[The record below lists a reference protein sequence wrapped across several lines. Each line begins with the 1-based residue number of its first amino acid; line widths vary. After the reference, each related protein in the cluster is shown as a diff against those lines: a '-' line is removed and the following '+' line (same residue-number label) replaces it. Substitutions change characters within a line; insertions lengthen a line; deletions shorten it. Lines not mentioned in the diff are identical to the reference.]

1 MANEKIQTAR
11 DAEAAAKEL
20 LDQVNKDGKV
30 TAEEQQQLKDAQAEV
45 QKAKDEAQQIIN
57 NLPKRQRPQAQKEL
71 DNVKGI
77 EVPEVT
83 KDDNSNNNNNNQ
95 NQGGDN
101 QNQGGD
107 NPSQGGGDN
116 PSQGGGDNPSQGGGD
131 NPSQGG
137 GDNPSQGG
145 GDNPSTDPKNPNE
158 AA

>member
-1 MANEKIQTAR
+1 M
-11 DAEAAAKEL
+11 
-20 LDQVNKDGKV
+20 

-101 QNQGGD
+101 
-107 NPSQGGGDN
+107 PSQGGGDN

-137 GDNPSQGG
+137 GDNP
-145 GDNPSTDPKNPNE
+145 PTDPKNPNE
-158 AA
+158 AAEKAA

>member
-1 MANEKIQTAR
+1 RNRFSSWGGSSGSGSPSATSDSNQKSQKPTKRLANEKIQTAR

-95 NQGGDN
+95 
-101 QNQGGD
+101 
-107 NPSQGGGDN
+107 
-116 PSQGGGDNPSQGGGD
+116 
-131 NPSQGG
+131 
-137 GDNPSQGG
+137 
-145 GDNPSTDPKNPNE
+145 
-158 AA
+158 